1 MERKMK
7 NRKKRRKGEEGLA
20 AQPLGPASPVR
31 ARRPSKQAQAT
42 AAARAPSPAS
52 CRCHLGPR
60 VSRAL
65 FTRTPLFPS
74 PQSLPANP
82 ARQPSPAHLPH
93 AAPNRQPTGGRQ
105 RVQSGPGG
113 HARAMALPPLAQRPR
128 QCHAN
133 HPRPASRSMR
143 SARSSAVRR
152 GARSTGY
159 KSPSPRAL
167 AIVHH
172 PPPFGGHTLCTG
184 TKREEGEGEGR
195 RGRKRRS
202 RREGGGRRS
211 RRRRRRFVTDVARH
225 GTARPHRS
233 CTASHRHGTAIL
245 SPTTPTVSLPV
256 SPYSSSDHTM
266 PAMALHT
273 RSA

>member
-1 MERKMK
+1 MR
-7 NRKKRRKGEEGLA
+7 NRKKRRKGEEGLV

-74 PQSLPANP
+74 PQSLPADP

-113 HARAMALPPLAQRPR
+113 HARAMALPPLGAAPTPMPCQPPTPR
-128 QCHAN
+128 K
-133 HPRPASRSMR
+133 PLD
-143 SARSSAVRR
+143 
-152 GARSTGY
+152 
-159 KSPSPRAL
+159 AL
-167 AIVHH
+167 
-172 PPPFGGHTLCTG
+172 G
-184 TKREEGEGEGR
+184 
-195 RGRKRRS
+195 
-202 RREGGGRRS
+202 
-211 RRRRRRFVTDVARH
+211 
-225 GTARPHRS
+225 
-233 CTASHRHGTAIL
+233 AIL
-245 SPTTPTVSLPV
+245 SRPPW
-256 SPYSSSDHTM
+256 SSEHR
-266 PAMALHT
+266 L
-273 RSA
+273 